1 MSVRLNPNVLP
12 DLLAAIQQST
22 QNQDIASQELAT
34 GRRVNQLSD
43 DPAAAADLV
52 ANHDQSN
59 TDDQYLQN
67 LGSLQSKFQTA
78 DSALSNVVTVLNRAL
93 TLGTEGANGTLTPA
107 NRQSIV
113 VEVQGLLSQ
122 LVNLGNTSYQGTY
135 LFSGTAVNTVPFE
148 YDSSTNTVTYSGN
161 SGQTSLTLD
170 NNNTIPGNVSGDR
183 LLQNPSGS
191 AFGALQDLVS
201 ALQSGNGIG
210 SAVTDVQN
218 AISQV
223 GANRV
228 VYDNGLN
235 QINLSESFLN
245 QDKIDLSTQENTLVG
260 IDAAKATSDFAQAS
274 ISNTAILTATSRI
287 LNMPNLLSLLK

>member
-22 QNQDIASQELAT
+22 QNQNIASQELAT

-43 DPAAAADLV
+43 DPAAAANLV
-52 ANHDQSN
+52 ANHDQSSS
-59 TDDQYLQN
+59 DDQYLQN

-93 TLGTEGANGTLTPA
+93 TLGTEGANGTLTDA

-122 LVNLGNTSYQGTY
+122 LVNLGNTSYQGAH
-135 LFSGTAVNTVPFE
+135 LFSGTAVNTVPFA

-161 SGQTSLTLD
+161 SGNTSVTLD
-170 NNNTIPGNVSGDR
+170 NNNTIPGNVSGDQ
-183 LLQNPSGS
+183 LLQNPGGS

-201 ALQSGNGIG
+201 SLQSGNGIG
-210 SAVTDVQN
+210 SAVTEIQN

-223 GANRV
+223 GAKRV

-235 QINLSESFLN
+235 QIELSESFLN

-260 IDAAKATSDFAQAS
+260 IDAATATSDFAQAS

>member
-43 DPAAAADLV
+43 DPAAAANLV
-52 ANHDQSN
+52 ANHDQSSG
-59 TDDQYLQN
+59 DDQYLQN

-93 TLGTEGANGTLTPA
+93 TLGTEGANGTLTDA

-122 LVNLGNTSYQGTY
+122 LVNLGNTSYQGAY
-135 LFSGTAVNTVPFE
+135 LFSGTAVNTVPFS

-161 SGQTSLTLD
+161 SGSTSVTLD
-170 NNNTIPGNVSGDR
+170 SNNSIPGNVPGDQ

-201 ALQSGNGIG
+201 SLQSGNGIA
-210 SAVTDVQN
+210 SAGTEIQN

-235 QINLSESFLN
+235 QIDLAESFLN

-260 IDAAKATSDFAQAS
+260 IDAATATSDFAQAS

>member
-43 DPAAAADLV
+43 DPAAAANLV
-52 ANHDQSN
+52 ANHDQSS

-93 TLGTEGANGTLTPA
+93 TLGTEAANGTLTSA
-107 NRQSIV
+107 NRQSIA
-113 VEVQGLLSQ
+113 VEAQGLLSQ

-135 LFSGTAVNTVPFE
+135 LFAGTAVTSVPFG
-148 YDSSTNTVTYSGN
+148 YDSSTNTVTYSGD
-161 SGQTSLTLD
+161 SGKTSVTLD
-170 NNNTIPGNVSGDR
+170 SNNTIPGNVPGNQ
-183 LLQNPSGS
+183 LLQNASGS
-191 AFGALQDLVS
+191 AFGSLQDLVA
-201 ALQSGNGIG
+201 ALQTGNGIG
-210 SAVTDVQN
+210 SAVTEIQN

-235 QINLSESFLN
+235 QINLAESFLN

-260 IDAAKATSDFAQAS
+260 IDAAKATSDFSQAS
-274 ISNTAILTATSRI
+274 ISNTAILTATSRV
-287 LNMPNLLSLLK
+287 LNMPDLLSLLK